1 MMTWLEMV
9 AHYKGY
15 QNLLQ
20 ESEPFRI
27 APRPRSRRD
36 SLLPPGAAGIGAPH
50 GPVGANV
57 AGTLPRPGLSAVL
70 AGSPGR
76 TER

>member
-20 ESEPFRI
+20 ENEEFRF
-27 APRPRSRRD
+27 APRPRNRRD
-36 SLLPPGAAGIGAPH
+36 SLHRRALRGLGYLMARWGQTLQERYPTPASPPSWQ
-50 GPVGANV
+50 VRQ
-57 AGTLPRPGLSAVL
+57 TD
-70 AGSPGR
+70 
-76 TER
+76 

>member
-20 ESEPFRI
+20 ENEEFRF
-27 APRPRSRRD
+27 ALRPLSPRD
-36 SLLPPGAAGIGAPH
+36 SLHRRALRGLGRLMARWGQRLQERYPIPASPPSWQVRQTG
-50 GPVGANV
+50 
-57 AGTLPRPGLSAVL
+57 
-70 AGSPGR
+70 
-76 TER
+76 

>member
-27 APRPRSRRD
+27 APRPRNRRD
-36 SLLPPGAAGIGAPH
+36 PFYRRALRGLGRRMARWGQTLQERYPAP
-50 GPVGANV
+50 A
-57 AGTLPRPGLSAVL
+57 S
-70 AGSPGR
+70 SPSWQVRQTG
-76 TER
+76 

>member
-27 APRPRSRRD
+27 APRPLSPRD
-36 SLLPPGAAGIGAPH
+36 SLHRRALRELGRRMARWGQTLQERYPAP
-50 GPVGANV
+50 A
-57 AGTLPRPGLSAVL
+57 
-70 AGSPGR
+70 SPQSWQVR
-76 TER
+76 QAD

>member
-20 ESEPFRI
+20 ESGPFRI
-27 APRPRSRRD
+27 APRPLSPRHSLHRRA
-36 SLLPPGAAGIGAPH
+36 LRGLGHLMARWGQ
-50 GPVGANV
+50 
-57 AGTLPRPGLSAVL
+57 TLQERYSTPSSPLSWQVRQAD
-70 AGSPGR
+70 
-76 TER
+76 

>member
-20 ESEPFRI
+20 EREEIRFSRQIRPPRESFHCKALRELGRRLVLWGQRLQERYP
-27 APRPRSRRD
+27 APASPPSWQARR
-36 SLLPPGAAGIGAPH
+36 AG
-50 GPVGANV
+50 
-57 AGTLPRPGLSAVL
+57 
-70 AGSPGR
+70 
-76 TER
+76 

>member
-20 ESEPFRI
+20 ESERFRI
-27 APRPRSRRD
+27 APRPLSPRD
-36 SLLPPGAAGIGAPH
+36 SLHRRALRELGHLMARWGQALQERYPTPA
-50 GPVGANV
+50 
-57 AGTLPRPGLSAVL
+57 
-70 AGSPGR
+70 SPQSWQVR
-76 TER
+76 QAD

>member
-20 ESEPFRI
+20 ERGELRFPRQIKTPRESLRCKALRGLGYLLVLWGQQLQERYP
-27 APRPRSRRD
+27 APAS
-36 SLLPPGAAGIGAPH
+36 PPSWRAY
-50 GPVGANV
+50 
-57 AGTLPRPGLSAVL
+57 
-70 AGSPGR
+70 R
-76 TER
+76 TG

>member
-20 ESEPFRI
+20 ENERFRI
-27 APRPRSRRD
+27 PPRSLSPRD
-36 SLLPPGAAGIGAPH
+36 SLHRRALRELGHLMARWGQTLQERYPAP
-50 GPVGANV
+50 A
-57 AGTLPRPGLSAVL
+57 
-70 AGSPGR
+70 SPQSWQVR
-76 TER
+76 QAD